1 MGYAYK
7 KVKLPDG
14 TTRDQHR
21 LVMESVIGRKLV
33 RSEHVHHKDG
43 NKQNNDISNL
53 EILSSSQHAKEH
65 HTGVPKSEELK
76 SKLSASMKGKYVGEN
91 SFTNILYDSDVIEI
105 KYMLQKRIKHRVIA
119 ERFGINVR
127 TVSHINVGRR
137 WSHITI

>member
-21 LVMESVIGRKLV
+21 LVMESLIGRKLL
-33 RSEHVHHKDG
+33 RSEHIHHKDG

-53 EILSSSQHAKEH
+53 EILSSSQHAKKH
-65 HTGVPKSEELK
+65 LVGVPKSEQLK
-76 SKLSASMKGKYVGEN
+76 SKLSESMKGKRVGEN
-91 SFTNILYDSDVIEI
+91 SFVNVLCDADVIEI
-105 KYMLQKRIKHRVIA
+105 KHMLHKGIKHRVIA